1 MHILLLAIMEQEA
14 APLISALSLTEEPS
28 DCSQANYYTGSP
40 FPNKKVSLAMPK
52 KDSLHNVESVGT
64 EVAYLLGY
72 LGIQRF
78 KPDLVINFGSCGAIA
93 IHPTELL

>member
-14 APLISALSLTEEPS
+14 APLIAALSLSEEPS
-28 DCSQANYYTGSP
+28 ECSQAIYYSGTP

-52 KDSLHNVESVGT
+52 KDTFHNVESVGT

-72 LGIQRF
+72 LGITRF
-78 KPDLVINFGSCGAIA
+78 KPDLVINFGSCGAIG
-93 IHPTELL
+93 IHPT